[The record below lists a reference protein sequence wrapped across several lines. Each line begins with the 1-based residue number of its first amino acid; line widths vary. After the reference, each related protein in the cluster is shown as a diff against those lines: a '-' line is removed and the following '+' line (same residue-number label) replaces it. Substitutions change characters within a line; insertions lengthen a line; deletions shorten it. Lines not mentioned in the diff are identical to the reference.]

1 MNRLEKKKWLDQVKE
16 FFADIKE
23 AKQLIK
29 DVLRMQE
36 ESNKLLKTGNIDRE
50 AIRRHVAKN

>member
-1 MNRLEKKKWLDQVKE
+1 MIKAIKE

-29 DVLRMQE
+29 DVLRVQQE
-36 ESNKLLKTGNIDRE
+36 TNKLLKRANRD
-50 AIRRHVAKN
+50 ALYRHVSKN